1 METASNNI
9 PCSALTDALTAL
21 ARNTSPRKYSAV
33 KTIPRSQ
40 HTSYLTDTAE
50 AVREVARKIGMFRN
64 ERRNRIDKRLH
75 NIKKLQYRSNT
86 S

>member
-1 METASNNI
+1 MEPTPTNI

-21 ARNTSPRKYSAV
+21 AKNTAPERSV

-50 AVREVARKIGMFRN
+50 AVREVAKKMRK
-64 ERRNRIDKRLH
+64 L
-75 NIKKLQYRSNT
+75 
-86 S
+86 

>member
-1 METASNNI
+1 MESSSNNI

-21 ARNTSPRKYSAV
+21 ARNTCPDRSV

-50 AVREVARKIGMFRN
+50 AVREVA
-64 ERRNRIDKRLH
+64 
-75 NIKKLQYRSNT
+75 KKMGE
-86 S
+86 